1 MGQMVRS
8 LGLLRSTGIGVAA
21 MLGAGVFF
29 VWAPAYTYAGSWLLV
44 SLLIAA
50 VIATLNA
57 LVTTQLAINVPTSGG
72 IYAFGRHYRGPFTGF
87 VAGWMFLTGKTA
99 SVAAIA
105 LIAGSYLWPQH
116 ATVTAVVIVV
126 AGTAVTVSGIRATA
140 TVSLTIAAIVT
151 LGLFAVVVGSRVVN
165 AEVSAPAVLGSI
177 PENPWGVVTAAGLMF
192 FAFAGYAR
200 MATLAEEVVE
210 PRKTLPRAIGLA
222 LGIVLAVYALVG
234 WNVSGVLAQT
244 TALPDT
250 PLRLLVPSDWSG
262 GVTALAVVAC
272 VGSLLAILA
281 GLSRTALQ
289 MGREGD
295 LPRILSRV
303 SGKTGGPVVAEISV
317 GVLAV
322 VAVLVLD
329 VTGLVALSGAG
340 VLTYYA
346 IGHWSALK
354 QSRDERLV
362 PSGVP
367 WLGLVMCGVLVA
379 SLPWQSVVFAA
390 VSLAVGVVWF
400 LVTHRR
406 PQPTSA

>member
-1 MGQMVRS
+1 MGQMART
-8 LGLLRSTGIGVAA
+8 LGVLRSTGIGVAA

-29 VWAPAYTYAGSWLLV
+29 VWAPAYSYAGSWLLL

-50 VIATLNA
+50 IIATLNA

-105 LIAGSYLWPQH
+105 LIAGSYLWPGH
-116 ATVTAVVIVV
+116 ATTTAIFLVV
-126 AGTAVTVSGIRATA
+126 AGTVVTVSGIRATA
-140 TVSLTIAAIVT
+140 AISLTIAVIVT
-151 LGLFAVVVGSRVVN
+151 VGLITLVMTGEGSPGGPVPEL
-165 AEVSAPAVLGSI
+165 AGQL

-222 LGIVLAVYALVG
+222 LGIVLGVYALVG
-234 WNVSGVLAQT
+234 WSVSGLLAQT
-244 TALPDT
+244 SRIPDT
-250 PLRLLVPSDWSG
+250 PLRLLVADDWSMV
-262 GVTALAVVAC
+262 VTALAVMAC
-272 VGSLLAILA
+272 AGSLLAILA

-295 LPRILSRV
+295 LPRVLGRV
-303 SGKTGGPVVAEISV
+303 SGATGGPMVAEIAV
-317 GVLAV
+317 GLVAV

-329 VTGLVALSGAG
+329 ITGLVALSGAG

-354 QSRDERLV
+354 QSPAERLV
-362 PSGVP
+362 PPFVP
-367 WLGLVMCGVLVA
+367 WVGLGMCVVLVV
-379 SLPWQSVVFAA
+379 SLPWQSVGFAA
-390 VSLAVGVVWF
+390 ASLVVGSVWF
-400 LVTHRR
+400 LATHRR
-406 PQPTSA
+406 PATASP